1 MNRIGGVMISVLV
14 LSVAD
19 RGFEPRLGQPK
30 TIQLVCVASLLRAK
44 TGWIGIRIMCTSGAT
59 SSMSIYMDCCFSELA
74 L

>member
-1 MNRIGGVMISVLV
+1 MISMLV

-44 TGWIGIRIMCTSGAT
+44 TGWLGIRILCTSGAT
-59 SSMSIYMDCCFSELA
+59 CLYTWTVVSVS
-74 L
+74 

>member
-1 MNRIGGVMISVLV
+1 MNRIGGVMINMLV

-44 TGWIGIRIMCTSGAT
+44 TGWLGIRILCTSGAT
-59 SSMSIYMDCCFSELA
+59 CLYTWTVVSVS
-74 L
+74 

>member
-1 MNRIGGVMISVLV
+1 MNRIGGVMISMLV

-44 TGWIGIRIMCTSGAT
+44 TGLLGIRILCTSGAT
-59 SSMSIYMDCCFSELA
+59 CLYTWTVVSVS
-74 L
+74 